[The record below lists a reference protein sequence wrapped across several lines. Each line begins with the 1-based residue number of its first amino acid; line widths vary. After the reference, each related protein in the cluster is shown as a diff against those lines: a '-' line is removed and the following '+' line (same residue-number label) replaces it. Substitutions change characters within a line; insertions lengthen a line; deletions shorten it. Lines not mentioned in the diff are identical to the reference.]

1 MGGYRYEGPDETV
14 SARRTAACVFAKRR
28 VRVTNKEFGPMSE
41 QDQMNALAA
50 QLPIGA
56 HALHGVLSGGQP
68 EPEHVALLAGAHIH
82 TVLDLR
88 LPEEERGYDEA
99 ATVAHAG
106 MEYLNIP
113 VGPAGPDDA
122 AYDKAREVLRD
133 AGRRPILIHCKS
145 ANRVG
150 AVVLP
155 YLILDEGHSE
165 AEAVEIATAAG
176 LKVPALRESALA
188 YVARHRG

>member
-28 VRVTNKEFGPMSE
+28 GRVTNKEFGPMSE

-88 LPEEERGYDEA
+88 LPE
-99 ATVAHAG
+99 
-106 MEYLNIP
+106 
-113 VGPAGPDDA
+113 
-122 AYDKAREVLRD
+122 
-133 AGRRPILIHCKS
+133 
-145 ANRVG
+145 
-150 AVVLP
+150 
-155 YLILDEGHSE
+155 
-165 AEAVEIATAAG
+165 
-176 LKVPALRESALA
+176 
-188 YVARHRG
+188 

>member
-1 MGGYRYEGPDETV
+1 M
-14 SARRTAACVFAKRR
+14 
-28 VRVTNKEFGPMSE
+28 NE

-68 EPEHVALLAGAHIH
+68 EPEHVALLAAAHIH

-99 ATVAHAG
+99 ASVAHAG

-113 VGPAGPDDA
+113 VGPAGPST
-122 AYDKAREVLRD
+122 VL
-133 AGRRPILIHCKS
+133 S
-145 ANRVG
+145 APRSPVRTTFQLET
-150 AVVLP
+150 LP
-155 YLILDEGHSE
+155 E
-165 AEAVEIATAAG
+165 
-176 LKVPALRESALA
+176 PA
-188 YVARHRG
+188 

>member
-1 MGGYRYEGPDETV
+1 
-14 SARRTAACVFAKRR
+14 
-28 VRVTNKEFGPMSE
+28 
-41 QDQMNALAA
+41 
-50 QLPIGA
+50 
-56 HALHGVLSGGQP
+56 
-68 EPEHVALLAGAHIH
+68 
-82 TVLDLR
+82 
-88 LPEEERGYDEA
+88 
-99 ATVAHAG
+99 
-106 MEYLNIP
+106 
-113 VGPAGPDDA
+113 
-122 AYDKAREVLRD
+122 VLRD